1 MTSKHQILPLLGSEG
16 FKLATVSGILTTRPG
31 MIEWIDRMVPE
42 VQIITTKSYQVR
54 PNPGYREPVLLEKEV
69 GCFANA
75 VGLRNPGMAAGIREL
90 TDLRRRHK
98 LRALLNVSVSAN
110 SIEDFVEL
118 VRCFAPVADILEL
131 NFSCPHAASGY
142 GSSIGSDPGIVAE
155 YVRGIRSATSALLFP
170 KLSPNVTN
178 IGEIARA
185 AVSAGADGLSA
196 INTVGPELFR
206 EPGSGRPIL
215 SNPNGGRGGKSGEW
229 IKEKA
234 IESVTEIRRA
244 VGSHVPIIGIGG
256 ISSAEDIRR
265 MKRAGANAVGLG
277 SVFARVP
284 RQDLI
289 PLYVG
294 SLRRDFEEGSNNA
307 GTFLSTEPLM
317 EYRTCGIREIRE
329 FGDTLRMIILDSEL
343 PASASQYAFVFLP
356 GAGEKPFSIARCR
369 PVAFLVRRRGPFTDA
384 LFRLR
389 AGARL
394 LTRGPYGAEMP
405 HSPRRKAFVVA
416 GGTGIALA
424 PLLTQ
429 ALASRDKEVTLLFG
443 STREEDLHV
452 LPNLDLPVRRVAVAD
467 RGRPAR
473 ILDHLPELLDGSSA
487 GQCCFYNVGPQGFLA
502 RACRRELALGA
513 AAPDIYLS
521 LETPSLCGVGL
532 CGSCECG
539 GRLLCKEG
547 TFVSLQHLDRHGL
560 SPETFPEQLPEQAHL
575 CSDVREAPQD
585 AESPKRDS
593 VTIPAVPP
601 CR

>member
-1 MTSKHQILPLLGSEG
+1 MMQKHRVLQRLQAGG

-31 MIEWIDRMVPE
+31 LIEWIDRMVPE
-42 VQIITTKSYQVR
+42 IEIITTKSYQIR
-54 PNPGYREPVLLEKEV
+54 PNPGYREPILLEKEV

-90 TDLRRRHK
+90 TDLRQKHR
-98 LRALLNVSVSAN
+98 LRALLNVSLSAN
-110 SIEDFVEL
+110 RIEDFIEL

-131 NFSCPHAASGY
+131 NFSCPHAAGGY
-142 GSSIGSDPGIVAE
+142 GSSIGSVPQVVYE
-155 YVRGIRSATSALLFP
+155 YIRGIRSATTALLFP

-178 IGEIARA
+178 IADIARA
-185 AVSAGADGLSA
+185 AVAAGADGLSA

-206 EPGSGRPIL
+206 EPGSGEPIL
-215 SNPNGGRGGKSGEW
+215 SNPNSGKGGKSGEW

-234 IESVTEIRRA
+234 IQSVTEIRGA
-244 VGSHVPIIGIGG
+244 VGPQIPVIGIGG
-256 ISSAEDIRR
+256 ISTAEDIRR
-265 MKRAGANAVGLG
+265 MRRAGAKVVGLG

-294 SLRRDFEEGSNNA
+294 ALRRDFQEGGDSSE
-307 GTFLSTEPLM
+307 TFLSSEPLM
-317 EYRTCGIREIRE
+317 EYRSSRVREIRE
-329 FGDTLRMIILDSEL
+329 FGETLYMIILDGEL
-343 PASASQYAFVFLP
+343 PASASQYAFLFLP

-369 PVAFLVRRRGPFTDA
+369 PATFLVRRRGPFTDA

-389 AGARL
+389 AGDRIL
-394 LTRGPYGAEMP
+394 LRGPYGAQMP
-405 HSPRRKAFVVA
+405 HSPGSKAFIVA

-424 PLLTQ
+424 PLLTR
-429 ALASRDKEVTLLFG
+429 ALLARGREVTLLFG
-443 STREEDLHV
+443 STREQDLEI
-452 LPNLDLPVRRVAVAD
+452 LPALDLPSRQVAVAD

-473 ILDHLPELLDGSSA
+473 ILDRLPELLDGQAAEDS
-487 GQCCFYNVGPQGFLA
+487 CFYNVGPQGFLA

-513 AAPDIYLS
+513 AAAEIYLS

-547 TFVSLQHLDRHGL
+547 TFVSLQHLESHGL
-560 SPETFPEQLPEQAHL
+560 SPDTFPEQLPAQAHL
-575 CSDVREAPQD
+575 SPDRRYAGRREAPLL
-585 AESPKRDS
+585 SG
-593 VTIPAVPP
+593 
-601 CR
+601 